1 VPRAPAPE
9 RVKVLFKRG
18 MENKRIHHKHA
29 KNRKPTQTEGRRPSA
44 ASLFFV
50 FFLPLW

>member
-1 VPRAPAPE
+1 VPAPQ
-9 RVKVLFKRG
+9 RVKVLFKPSS
-18 MENKRIHHKHA
+18 ENKRIHHEDT
-29 KNRKPTQTEGRRPSA
+29 KNTKLTKAGGAAFPSA